1 MDISDIATQD
11 YVSVDAEERM
21 GKVRSLFEDENP
33 KGIIVTRAGGA
44 EFEGV
49 ITQKQLLSS
58 HIEDDTRVA
67 SLTNPSSHSVP
78 KLDRTENVRDVAR
91 KLVEGN
97 TKVAPVFEADQ
108 LWGVVTEDLI
118 LDAVLDNLDA
128 LTVDQIFSED
138 IITVDEDANIGTVIN
153 RLRENSISRLP
164 VLDEDGFLTG
174 IVTVHD
180 LVDFIVRDVEKTTRG
195 DRRGEMER
203 LLDLPV
209 YDVMSS
215 PVTTIHPGDSV
226 EDAVRTMLGDDIAGL
241 VVTPEDDDRV
251 VGGILTKTDVL
262 RALSFTEEERMDV
275 QITNIDLLDTIGRED
290 VREGIED
297 ITQKYSDMQVQHA
310 HVRFHEHKERL
321 RGTPLIY
328 CQIRLRTNKGQAAG
342 TGEGYGADNA
352 LNLALDHLERNV
364 LELKGIQAD
373 EEYKGQLLRKLNEL

>member
-21 GKVRSLFEDENP
+21 GKVRSLFEEENP

-44 EFEGV
+44 DFEGV

-58 HIEDDTRVA
+58 HIEDDTRAV
-67 SLTNPSSHSVP
+67 SLTNPSSVP
-78 KLDRTENVRDVAR
+78 KLKRTENVRDVAR

-118 LDAVLDNLDA
+118 LEAVLDNLDA

-138 IITVDEDANIGTVIN
+138 IVTIDEDANIGTVIN

-164 VLDEDGFLTG
+164 VLDEDGALTG

-180 LVDFIVRDVEKTTRG
+180 LVDFIVRDVDKTTRG
-195 DRRGEMER
+195 DRRGEIER

-215 PVTTIHPGDSV
+215 PVTTTHPSDSV
-226 EDAVRTMLGDDIAGL
+226 EDAVRTMLDDDIAGL

-262 RALSFTEEERMDV
+262 RALSYTEEERMDV

-290 VREGIED
+290 VREGIEK
-297 ITQKYSDMQVQHA
+297 ITQKYSDMHVQHA

-342 TGEGYGADNA
+342 TGEGYGSDNA

>member
-11 YVSVDAEERM
+11 YISVDAEERM
-21 GKVRSLFEDENP
+21 GKVRSIFEEQNP
-33 KGIIVTRAGGA
+33 KGILVTRAGGA

-58 HIEDDTRVA
+58 HIEDNTRVV
-67 SLTNPSSHSVP
+67 SLVNPSSHSVP
-78 KLDRTENVRDVAR
+78 KLERTEDVRDVAR
-91 KLVEGN
+91 KLVEGD

-108 LWGVVTEDLI
+108 LWGIITEDL
-118 LDAVLDNLDA
+118 LLEAVLDNLDA
-128 LTVDQIFSED
+128 LTVDQIFSPDVVTVGED
-138 IITVDEDANIGTVIN
+138 DTLGTVIN

-180 LVDFIVRDVEKTTRG
+180 LVDFIVRDVDKTTRG

-203 LLDLPV
+203 LIDLPV

-215 PVTTIHPGDSV
+215 PVETIHPDDSV
-226 EDAVRTMLGDDIAGL
+226 EDAVRTMLDDDIAGL
-241 VVTPEDDDRV
+241 VVTPEDDTRV

-262 RALSFTEEERMDV
+262 RALSFTEEQHMDV
-275 QITNIDLLDTIGRED
+275 QITNIDLLDTISRED
-290 VREGIED
+290 VRDGIEE
-297 ITQKYSDMQVQHA
+297 ITHKYSDMDVRHA

-328 CQIRLRTNKGQAAG
+328 CQVRLRTNKGQAAG

-373 EEYKGQLLRKLNEL
+373 EEYRGQLLRKLNEL